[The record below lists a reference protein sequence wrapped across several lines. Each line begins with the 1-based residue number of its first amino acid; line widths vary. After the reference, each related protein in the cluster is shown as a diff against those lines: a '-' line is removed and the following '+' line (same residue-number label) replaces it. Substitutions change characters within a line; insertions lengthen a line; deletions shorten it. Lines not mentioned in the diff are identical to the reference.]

1 MTSPEMTQMAPIKA
15 GQMTSPEMTQMAPIK
30 AGQAHSS
37 GAG

>member
-1 MTSPEMTQMAPIKA
+1 MTQMAPIKA